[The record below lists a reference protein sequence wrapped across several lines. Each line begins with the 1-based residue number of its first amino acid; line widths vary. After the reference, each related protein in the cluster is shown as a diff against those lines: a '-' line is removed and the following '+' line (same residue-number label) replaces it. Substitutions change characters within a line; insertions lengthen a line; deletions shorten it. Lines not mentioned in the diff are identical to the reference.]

1 MRHRVSKGALVTRV
15 KLIKLMLL
23 AGFGVMIA
31 NLAYMQL
38 IAPSQYVLQVDKALK
53 GVLGTQSIIHESAS
67 RGLFLDTEGRPLT
80 TQKLIRRVQCTPRN
94 FGKKKSGSQ
103 DLVYQTLVDHF
114 PDLKSHVDKDQNFF
128 QRSNYLLSV
137 NCPNHT
143 WDSLNR
149 KLKKYYED
157 GEIDHRPGSMIH
169 EFVSFRRHYVENNM
183 LCHLLGGVERKQAF
197 VRSEKNKKV
206 FSEGDIDARNN
217 EQKKV
222 YARTVLSKTYSL
234 TPHIGASVK
243 LDVGTAGLERK
254 FDQYLA
260 PKIGWR
266 HSLFSKNR
274 SFRLEH
280 LTPEPGKNILLTIDK
295 LIQFE
300 AQKQLQKIKENFDPV
315 AAAIMVVH
323 PKSGQI
329 VAMAGFP
336 DFNLNDISDHGWGLK
351 KDGLGEVTRESLTFS
366 AQFAPGSTFK
376 PIVLAAALEEGV
388 LKEGEIIDCPWAY
401 TPGNRYPI
409 KESNKGHKGPI
420 PWEAIIY
427 ESSNVGTAKV
437 AMEKLGF
444 SKTYQYMSE
453 LGFGSTSSGGY
464 LPGEKRGDIRRGPN
478 SYSAVDYPRVA
489 IGQSFSVTGVQM
501 MMAYCALANDGNLLE
516 AQIIKGFCSSN
527 DLDDIKFYPS
537 INRGTDIFSSKTCD
551 LMIGAMRGVVENR
564 KGTGKKA
571 KMENHTVAGK
581 TGTAQILSPTANF
594 IVPEDHYKFTGSF
607 IGFFPASTPKRQIE
621 REKIIDQRYAVGVWV
636 YAPSKKGR
644 QYYGG
649 QVAAPAFKEMC
660 EHIARIYHIPSD
672 IKEEVETL

>member
-114 PDLKSHVDKDQNFF
+114 PDLKSNVDKDQNFF

-295 LIQFE
+295 LVQFE

-388 LKEGEIIDCPWAY
+388 LQEGEIIDCPWAY
-401 TPGNRYPI
+401 PPGNRYPI

-594 IVPEDHYKFTGSF
+594 TVPEDHYKFTGSF